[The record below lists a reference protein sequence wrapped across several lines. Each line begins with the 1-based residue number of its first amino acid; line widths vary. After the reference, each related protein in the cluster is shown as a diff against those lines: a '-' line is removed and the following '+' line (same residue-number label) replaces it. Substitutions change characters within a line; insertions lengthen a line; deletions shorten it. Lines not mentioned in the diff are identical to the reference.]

1 MNTTSGK
8 LFKNF
13 TTLFVGLLLVQ
24 IINFLFSLVLPKY
37 FSPIQF
43 AQFGIFTSIVFILI
57 ELINAKLEVAV
68 MLGKN
73 NEEAKQIVI
82 AAITAAILLSI
93 LTTLISIPIIF
104 FMENLYFIAFDCFTI
119 WFASTYF
126 SVFK

>member
-93 LTTLISIPIIF
+93 LTTLISIPIIIF
-104 FMENLYFIAFDCFTI
+104 YGKIYILLQRCYSYF
-119 WFASTYF
+119 
-126 SVFK
+126 